1 VIDVQS
7 SLATTEKNFTH
18 NLWLSTPNYIL
29 AEIAADMGFKRV
41 LYDIEHGPF
50 DLRAMFEYFVFCKA
64 LGFEIYAKVLAPER
78 SAVQSALDFGADAV
92 LIPHVQ
98 SVEDAE
104 RVCGYAKYPPLGD
117 RSVSSGRVT
126 RYQAGSTAFYEQQNK
141 GTRCIPVIETAG
153 ALADIEKI
161 AALPSVDAIFIGP
174 TDLSLRRGRG
184 AYKFSD
190 EATADVLRC
199 VSAAK
204 ANGKPWTFPAWTPLE
219 LELAHEHGAEFCFC
233 VNEFRVLRQGMEAAA
248 AKFVQSKV

>member
-1 VIDVQS
+1 MTQQRACADDRD
-7 SLATTEKNFTH
+7 FTH
-18 NLWLSTPNYIL
+18 NLWISTPNYIV
-29 AEIAADMGFKRV
+29 AEIAADMGFKRI

-50 DLRAMFEYFVFCKA
+50 DLRAMFEYFAFCKA
-64 LGFEIYAKVLAPER
+64 LGFEVYAKVLAPER

-104 RVCGYAKYPPLGD
+104 RVCSYAKYPPLGD

-126 RYQAGSTAFYEQQNK
+126 KYQAGSTAFYNQQNER
-141 GTRCIPVIETAG
+141 TRCIPVIETAG
-153 ALADIEKI
+153 AWGDIERI

-184 AYKFSD
+184 AYKFSE

-199 VSAAK
+199 VRAAK
-204 ANGKPWTFPAWTPLE
+204 ANGKPWIFPAWTPLE
-219 LELAHEHGAEFCFC
+219 LDFAREHGAEFCFC

-248 AKFVQSKV
+248 AKFAPSNA